1 MSETKET
8 NELQVFEQ
16 QNLAVFKQLAEFKK
30 AKDAM
35 ELQEKKIKADLQ
47 KAMEQ
52 YGIKSFKNDVVTLS
66 YVDASTS
73 ESIDTKALQEKEPEL
88 YKELLADYKKV
99 KKTSAYVRI
108 MVK

>member
-35 ELQEKKIKADLQ
+35 ELQEKKIKADLM

-52 YGIKSFKNDVVTLS
+52 YGIKSFKNDVTLS
-66 YVDASTS
+66 YVDASSS
-73 ESIDTKALQEKEPEL
+73 ESLDTKALQEKEPKL
-88 YKELLADYKKV
+88 YAELLEDYKKV
-99 KKTSAYVRI
+99 KNTSAYVKI
-108 MVK
+108 TVK